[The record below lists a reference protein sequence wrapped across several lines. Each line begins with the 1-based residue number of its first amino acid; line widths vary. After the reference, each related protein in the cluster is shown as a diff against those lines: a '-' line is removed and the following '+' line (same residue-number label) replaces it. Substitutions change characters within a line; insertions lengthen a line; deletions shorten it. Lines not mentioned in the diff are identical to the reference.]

1 MTRAH
6 VLEDPMD
13 IGTVS
18 RTYDGRI
25 ALRFQRAF
33 HQSPEQVWRAIT
45 DPDLLGA
52 WFPARVDL
60 ILEPGAQ
67 LQFSATEEQIRRF
80 AMPADHT
87 SHGTVI
93 SVHPAQILEYM
104 WDADVLHWELVPDG
118 SGGCWLTLTHTTD
131 DEDNAYA
138 HGAGWH
144 AGLEVVEAQ
153 LDGRTVDWSMWDRA
167 EALAE
172 HYRNPAD

>member
-1 MTRAH
+1 
-6 VLEDPMD
+6 MD

-18 RTYDGRI
+18 RTYDGRV

-33 HQSPEQVWRAIT
+33 PQPPEQVWKVIT

-60 ILEPGAQ
+60 VLEPGAP
-67 LQFSATEEQIRRF
+67 LQFTTTEEQIRRF
-80 AMPADHT
+80 SLPIGPI
-87 SHGTVI
+87 SQGTVI
-93 SVHPAQILEYM
+93 TVRPARVLEIM

-144 AGLEVVEAQ
+144 AGFEVVEAQ
-153 LDGRTVDWSMWDRA
+153 LAGRPVDWSPWDRA
-167 EALAE
+167 AELAE
-172 HYRNPAD
+172 HYRNPAG